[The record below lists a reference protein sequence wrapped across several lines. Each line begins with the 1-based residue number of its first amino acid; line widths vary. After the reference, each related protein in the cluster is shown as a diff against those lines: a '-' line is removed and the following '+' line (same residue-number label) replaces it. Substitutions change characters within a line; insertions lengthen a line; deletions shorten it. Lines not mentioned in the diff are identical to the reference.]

1 MTNLIPAWMV
11 PWVLV
16 AVPCLG
22 AAFSLLLRAS
32 LHHMK
37 TCALATAA
45 AGLVTVAGLSWTM
58 TFQSAGMLFLFLL
71 PSAAF
76 LSLLGQPL
84 HHDNC
89 AAWSITLLLLGL
101 GLGTLSAEEPVR
113 TILLISLLGLLCGL
127 LYRYRNA
134 VQPDSWRGLAAYGLG
149 MASTLPVLVLP
160 APAAA
165 VAALVTCAT
174 LLPLLP
180 VHGGFVAVLTSLP
193 GNLPAFLV
201 FLLPALGF
209 HGLVLLLPHLTGTM
223 LHTLSLLALAGA
235 VYGSLRALIQSR
247 PLPRLA
253 YTGLALYSLLWW
265 YVADTGIAP
274 VQASVYLSAVGLAMS
289 GLLLIWY
296 ATRARY
302 GEIDLRALS
311 GMAYPMPRFSTLMT
325 LLALAALG
333 MPPFGVFAGFFG
345 MLLNPAF
352 APSGP
357 FAVIMLV
364 WLSSSWYVIEPV
376 QQLVFGRQ
384 RPDLRYEDLR
394 PTEFASLVLLLLLLL
409 VLGTAPSR
417 WFQSS
422 AVTPPASV
430 AMKDERWIR

>member
-1 MTNLIPAWMV
+1 MTNLLPAWMA
-11 PWVLV
+11 PWLLV

-32 LHHMK
+32 LDRMK
-37 TCALATAA
+37 TCALATTAA
-45 AGLVTVAGLSWTM
+45 SLLTVAGLSWTM
-58 TFQSAGMLFLFLL
+58 TFQPAGMLLLFLL
-71 PSAAF
+71 PPASF

-84 HHDNC
+84 HQDNR
-89 AAWSITLLLLGL
+89 AAWSMTLVLLGL
-101 GLGTLSAEEPVR
+101 GLGILSAEEPAR
-113 TILLISLLGLLCGL
+113 TVLLVTLLGLLCGL
-127 LYRYRNA
+127 IYRYRN
-134 VQPDSWRGLAAYGLG
+134 VVLPDPWRGLAAYGLG
-149 MASTLPVLVLP
+149 MASTLLALALP
-160 APAAA
+160 APAAT

-180 VHGGFVAVLTSLP
+180 VHGGFVAILTGLP

-209 HGLVLLLPHLTGTM
+209 HSLVLLLPNLTGTM
-223 LHTLSLLALAGA
+223 FHTLALLALAGA
-235 VYGSLRALIQSR
+235 AYGSLRALIQSR

-253 YTGLALYSLLWW
+253 YAGLALFSMLWW
-265 YVADTGIAP
+265 YVADTGTAP

-289 GLLLIWY
+289 GLLLAWY
-296 ATRARY
+296 AIRARY

-311 GMAYPMPRFSTLMT
+311 GLAYPMPRFSTLLT

-333 MPPFGVFAGFFG
+333 MPPFGVFAGFLG

-364 WLSSSWYVIEPV
+364 WVSSSWYLIELV

-394 PTEFASLVLLLLLLL
+394 RTEFASLVLLLLLLL
-409 VLGTAPSR
+409 ILGTAPSR
-417 WFQSS
+417 LFESS
-422 AVTPPASV
+422 AVTPPASL
-430 AMKDERWIR
+430 AMKGERWSR